1 MISAMVK
8 SDIMI
13 SAIVVI
19 MRSVIILNGVAP
31 STDCKM
37 FTLKTSQA
45 LGVHQ
50 IALNSW
56 QQTDSFYLS
65 ILQQI
70 HSITDIMVLK

>member
-1 MISAMVK
+1 
-8 SDIMI
+8 MI
-13 SAIVVI
+13 SAIGVN
-19 MRSVIILNGVAP
+19 MRSVIILNVVAP
-31 STDCKM
+31 STDCK
-37 FTLKTSQA
+37 TLILKTSQA

-56 QQTDSFYLS
+56 QQTDSFYLT